1 MPTAPRRLPRKV
13 PPRLPRKVSPWG
25 PRRPNISHWP
35 APPGGRALWLGCLA
49 LTLLSFL
56 QPPGRIA
63 ADTKFDLT
71 ANPGGFLRGALHAW
85 TDAFPLGQMQNQAYG
100 YLFPQGLFFWLADL
114 TSSSVARLSPAPF
127 EVPSW
132 LAQRVWWALL
142 LCVAYSGTLMLARR
156 LGITLPLAAVAA
168 AGLYALSPRILTTL
182 TAISSEAWPVALVPW
197 TLIPLVSLVPL
208 VPRASRRTPTWPR
221 LAAAVLPVAAMGGV
235 NATATAAACLPAAIY
250 LLARGRIKAAI
261 GFTLGALAVSAW
273 WIGPL
278 FVLGHYSPPF
288 TEFIESATVTTS
300 WLSPVEILRG
310 TTSWAPFVDAER
322 TAGFLLVAEPTF
334 IIATCAVAALGLAGL
349 ARADFPQRHAFVLM
363 FSVGFAILASAHM
376 GISLYDAPLAPLR
389 NLHKFDPLVRL
400 PLTLGVGWLL
410 VGVHTSRPSDAA
422 VRGTA
427 TTAAKI
433 TAALLAAAI
442 AIAPAWS
449 LRLLPEGT
457 WRSIPEDWIAAGQWL
472 DQHAAHTRTLVVPA
486 VPFARQEWGWTRDEP
501 IQALTSS
508 RFAFRDAIPLVD
520 PEAIRGLDGQVGSV
534 DTHALRAI
542 GVGAVIVR
550 HDLEKQPDTPDLG
563 EPSARFGALDVHL
576 LEPERDM
583 MITGD
588 AALPVDAGGE
598 ALALLWREL
607 GYFPAQLTGANAGI
621 HHGTGD
627 PAPAIITD
635 TPALAARNYGTLN
648 GAQSAHLASLDEDTT
663 VHNRLKDYP
672 SAGRRTGV
680 STFVTA
686 GEDAAS
692 NEPVDP
698 ADISVRAS
706 SSAADA
712 GAFGGAQASK
722 SLTAAFDGIDD
733 TAWWPAPGD
742 GCGWIEFTS
751 TTETISITATED
763 TTVTVTATS
772 TPPAADD
779 AHMDQPAAS
788 SSREVSLV
796 ADQPRTFRVSTGP
809 ASTVRL
815 ALTEPVG
822 IAEIDAG
829 IRRIVNVEG
838 TADAYFFQRLFP
850 ATDVIQRRFTTA
862 TDARWQLSAPAT
874 IDGTEHAEGA
884 TLALSAGSHE
894 LITDA
899 ETILLTSSELALPG
913 WEPFDGTVEAA
924 DTPRT
929 IVTTRGFN
937 EGLRA
942 RVGEVELAPTRIDAS
957 TQAFL
962 LPPNLTGEFVMY
974 HAGDAPYRRS
984 LAVGGAVSLFTAL
997 LCAVLAWRHRG
1008 EAAQAAAG
1016 SAGADVQSSA
1026 LAAGAQPGRSH
1037 TVHTGLTVLTVP
1049 TGAVPT
1055 LAAVAAGP
1063 GAGVPAAVLA
1073 WVVRR
1078 FTLIPSAWLTGGA
1091 LTFAGCWLARAPWP
1105 AANYAGDSWLLAVAG
1120 CFAVACLGW
1129 PDAPSDRTSR
1139 APGTSTSS

>member
-1 MPTAPRRLPRKV
+1 MPTVPRWAPGWTPNLAPRRPD
-13 PPRLPRKVSPWG
+13 G
-25 PRRPNISHWP
+25 SHWP

-49 LTLLSFL
+49 LTLLSFF

-71 ANPGGFLRGALHAW
+71 ANPGGFLRGALHVW

-114 TSSSVARLSPAPF
+114 ASASVARVSPAPV
-127 EVPSW
+127 EIPSW

-142 LCVAYSGTLMLARR
+142 LCLAYSGTLILARR

-168 AGLYALSPRILTTL
+168 ASLYALSPRILTTL

-197 TLIPLVSLVPL
+197 TLIPLVPLMTL
-208 VPRASRRTPTWPR
+208 VPRGLRRTPTWPR

-310 TTSWAPFVDAER
+310 ATSWAPFVDAER
-322 TAGFLLVAEPTF
+322 TAGFLLVGEPTF

-349 ARADFPQRHAFVLM
+349 ARADFPQRHAFVVM

-400 PLTLGVGWLL
+400 PLTLGVGWLF
-410 VGVHTSRPSDAA
+410 VGVHRSKTSGAA
-422 VRGTA
+422 ARGTA
-427 TTAAKI
+427 TTPTATTQAKT

-576 LEPERDM
+576 LEPARDM

-598 ALALLWREL
+598 ALPLLWREL
-607 GYFPAQLTGANAGI
+607 GYFPAQLTGADTGT
-621 HHGTGD
+621 HHGTDD

-648 GAQSAHLASLDEDTT
+648 GAQSAHLVSLDEDTT

-686 GEDAAS
+686 VEDAAS
-692 NEPVDP
+692 SEPADP

-742 GCGWIEFTS
+742 GRGWIEFSS

-763 TTVTVTATS
+763 TTVTVTTTS

-779 AHMDQPAAS
+779 AHVDQPAAS
-788 SSREVSLV
+788 STREVSLV

-809 ASTVRL
+809 ASTVRV

-850 ATDVIQRRFTTA
+850 ATDVMQRRFTTA

-884 TLALSAGSHE
+884 TVALSAGPHE

-913 WEPFDGTVEAA
+913 WKSFDGTVEAA
-924 DTPRT
+924 ATPRT

-942 RVGEVELAPTRIDAS
+942 RVGEVELVPTRVDAS

-984 LAVGGAVSLFTAL
+984 LAVGGAVSLLTAL
-997 LCAVLAWRHRG
+997 LCAVFAWRHRG
-1008 EAAQAAAG
+1008 ETGPAAAG
-1016 SAGADVQSSA
+1016 AS
-1026 LAAGAQPGRSH
+1026 AQPGRSH
-1037 TVHTGLTVLTVP
+1037 TVLTV
-1049 TGAVPT
+1049 AVPT

-1063 GAGVPAAVLA
+1063 VAGVPAAVLA